1 MEKVDALERKSQK
14 YLRSAAVLLE
24 LEDFDSCASRAYF
37 AMFFAAQALLL
48 LETQSLS
55 SKQGIRSA
63 FAERFVASGRL
74 PARAAEVFEQ
84 AAELQEFGDYAYD
97 FAVKRADAE
106 NILAE
111 AEAFVNTIELLI
123 ERARVES

>member
-24 LEDFDSCASRAYF
+24 LADFDSCASRAYF
-37 AMFFAAQALLL
+37 AMFFAAQALLVM
-48 LETQSLS
+48 ETQSLS

-63 FAERFVASGRL
+63 FNERYVETGRL
-74 PARAAEVFEQ
+74 PARAGEIFHEAS
-84 AAELQEFGDYAYD
+84 ELQEFGDYAYD
-97 FAVKRADAE
+97 SAVTQEEAE
-106 NILAE
+106 RILSE
-111 AEAFVNTIELLI
+111 AEAFVNTIENMI